1 MRTKLSILLKPALL
15 IGAVMCCFSCAKTPQ
30 SVEQSSNSEI
40 QIQLLFE
47 KDGCKVYRFYDCGH
61 AVYFTDCRGKV
72 EYEYYQSNGKSG
84 QNIRVQ
90 NESVK

>member
-1 MRTKLSILLKPALL
+1 MRTKFSNLLNPALL
-15 IGAVMCCFSCAKTPQ
+15 IGAVMCCFSCEKTPQ
-30 SVEQSSNSEI
+30 RVEQSSNSEI

-47 KDGCKVYRFYDCGH
+47 KDGCKVYRFYDCGY

-84 QNIRVQ
+84 HNVRVQ